1 MALVT
6 NPAAFMMRNKDLSV
20 SLNSLILNYVAIIA
34 LVPLIATMV
43 GEAIYY
49 SSRFDPHNVAA
60 GSVEV
65 AVVTYVFQIIGVIIV
80 GAVIWKFAP
89 HFASKTD
96 QTRATVL
103 AAYGYTPVA
112 LIAIVDF
119 IPTIAP
125 LTFLGLLYGLYI
137 VYLGL
142 PIITGTPKDK
152 VITYLVAILIVVF
165 IVYAVIDY
173 LTLAAVHSA
182 LAR

>member
-1 MALVT
+1 MA
-6 NPAAFMMRNKDLSV
+6 RNKDSSV
-20 SLNSLILNYVAIIA
+20 SISSLITNYVAIIA
-34 LVPLIATMV
+34 LVPLIATLV

-65 AVVTYVFQIIGVIIV
+65 AVVTYIFQIIGVVIV
-80 GAVIWKFAP
+80 GAVIWKLAP
-89 HFASKTD
+89 RFASKTD

-119 IPTIAP
+119 IPQIAF

-142 PIITGTPKDK
+142 SILMDTPKDR
-152 VITYLVAILIVVF
+152 VITYMVAILIVSF
-165 IVYAVIDY
+165 IVYAIVDY
-173 LTLAAVHSA
+173 LTLAAVQSA